1 MVIALSERSSIG
13 VIGRIAF
20 TAGYDGSALS
30 WRMVDLS
37 LCLLNR
43 LRGSKRWQGRL
54 SMLLEK
60 YDLTTGCAAW
70 EGRVLVKDLAS
81 LSW

>member
-1 MVIALSERSSIG
+1 MQSGLVAVIAF
-13 VIGRIAF
+13 V
-20 TAGYDGSALS
+20 AGYDGLALS

-54 SMLLEK
+54 LMLLEK
-60 YDLTTGCAAW
+60 YDPTTGRAAW
-70 EGRVLVKDLAS
+70 EGRVLVKDLVS